1 MLKSLPTNFLFTVC
15 VLTLTAGWGCSA
27 QKAASPSP
35 RTEVITESSDP
46 DAAAALKMIDK
57 APDSPVGYNALAVH
71 YLKKVRQT
79 ADFGYAAK
87 AESAIDKAL
96 LAAPGD
102 MIARKLKASIHLSF
116 HRFDEAISAAKE
128 LLAESPNDPYLY
140 GILTDGNMELGNY
153 EEAVKSAQKMVDLRP
168 ETASFARVAQLRTL
182 HGDHNGAIE
191 IMTQAARS
199 ADPMDKETQSWCLV
213 QLGDELW
220 KNGKYP
226 EAEKVYDEAL
236 GIFPGYYLA
245 IAAKGKV
252 RAAQGDLAG
261 AEEYLS
267 DAQNRVPNVDV
278 IILLSE
284 VYTLLGNTDKAESQA
299 KLLEVVEEKLGQAG
313 DQKRLAMFW
322 ADRDIRL
329 DEALAIAEREYAG
342 RRDIYTADVYAWTL
356 YKAGKLTEAKKVI
369 GEAMRLKTKDARI
382 LYHAGMIDA
391 ALGDKKNARMNL
403 SAAVKLNP
411 AFDLIQVQNARA
423 ALAGN

>member
-1 MLKSLPTNFLFTVC
+1 MTKLNPPFRADHVGSLL
-15 VLTLTAGWGCSA
+15 
-27 QKAASPSP
+27 
-35 RTEVITESSDP
+35 RTP
-46 DAAAALKMIDK
+46 
-57 APDSPVGYNALAVH
+57 
-71 YLKKVRQT
+71 
-79 ADFGYAAK
+79 
-87 AESAIDKAL
+87 
-96 LAAPGD
+96 
-102 MIARKLKASIHLSF
+102 
-116 HRFDEAISAAKE
+116 
-128 LLAESPNDPYLY
+128 
-140 GILTDGNMELGNY
+140 
-153 EEAVKSAQKMVDLRP
+153 AVKENR
-168 ETASFARVAQLRTL
+168 
-182 HGDHNGAIE
+182 
-191 IMTQAARS
+191 
-199 ADPMDKETQSWCLV
+199 
-213 QLGDELW
+213 ELW

-261 AEEYLS
+261 AEKYLS

-284 VYTLLGNTDKAESQA
+284 VYMLLGNTDKAESQA

-322 ADRDIRL
+322 ADCDIHL

-342 RRDIYTADVYAWTL
+342 RKDIYTADVYAWTL
-356 YKAGKLTEAKKVI
+356 YKAGKLPEAKKVI

-391 ALGDKKNARMNL
+391 ALGDKKNAQMNL

-423 ALAGN
+423 ALGGNRK